1 MTADVP
7 PRIPSV
13 PAPVARVPLSDQVR
27 NFVLEGLLEG
37 RWQPGDRIVERRI
50 GLELGVSQTP
60 IREALRDLQAMQL
73 VESIPN
79 KGMRVKELT
88 PGQLSEVYPV
98 RAALERLAAELAVH
112 RMGGDVTVL
121 AHHLGRL
128 RELAEAN
135 DVEGQIHHGVE
146 FHREIVRAA
155 GNQVLLRNWESLAIE
170 LWTRL
175 SLKWLRTEPHENAC
189 DHEAIVDAFRRQDP
203 YVGRLVQL
211 HVLNYAN
218 PAASTTSAAPHG
230 QK

>member
-1 MTADVP
+1 MTDDVAPHVP
-7 PRIPSV
+7 PI
-13 PAPVARVPLSDQVR
+13 PAPVARVPLSDHVR
-27 NFVLEGLLEG
+27 RFVLEGLLNG

-50 GLELGVSQTP
+50 GIELGVSQTP

-88 PGQLSEVYPV
+88 PSQLSEVYPV

-112 RMGGDVTVL
+112 RLAGDVSTL
-121 AHHLGRL
+121 EFHLTRL
-128 RELAEAN
+128 RDLADAG
-135 DVEGQIHHGVE
+135 DADGQIRHGAE
-146 FHREIVRAA
+146 FHREIIKAS

-175 SLKWLRTEPHENAC
+175 SLKWLRTELHENAA
-189 DHEAIVDAFRRQDP
+189 DHEAIVDAFRRRDP

-211 HVLNYAN
+211 HVLDYAHK
-218 PAASTTSAAPHG
+218 PIGES
-230 QK
+230 

>member
-1 MTADVP
+1 MTAGTPDRT
-7 PRIPSV
+7 RIPSV
-13 PAPVARVPLSDQVR
+13 PAPVARVPLSEQVR
-27 NFVLEGLLEG
+27 DFVLEGLLNG

-88 PGQLSEVYPV
+88 PGQLTEVYPV
-98 RAALERLAAELAVH
+98 RAALEKLAAELAVQ
-112 RMGGDVTVL
+112 RMAGETAVL
-121 AHHLGRL
+121 ERLEHHLERL
-128 RELAEAN
+128 RELARAD

-146 FHREIVRAA
+146 FHREIVRAS

-189 DHEAIVDAFRRQDP
+189 DHEAIVEAFRRQDP

-211 HVLNYAN
+211 HVLNYAK
-218 PAASTTSAAPHG
+218 PAASHG
-230 QK
+230 SE

>member
-27 NFVLEGLLEG
+27 NFVLEGLLDG

-88 PGQLSEVYPV
+88 PGQLTEVYPV
-98 RAALERLAAELAVH
+98 RAALERLAADLAVH

-121 AHHLGRL
+121 EHHLGRL
-128 RELAEAN
+128 RELAEA
-135 DVEGQIHHGVE
+135 DDIDGQIQHGVE
-146 FHREIVRAA
+146 FHREIVRAS

-189 DHEAIVDAFRRQDP
+189 DHEAIVEAFRRQDP
-203 YVGRLVQL
+203 YVGRMVQL
-211 HVLNYAN
+211 HVLNYAA
-218 PAASTTSAAPHG
+218 PAAARE

>member
-1 MTADVP
+1 MTAGTPDRT
-7 PRIPSV
+7 RIPSV
-13 PAPVARVPLSDQVR
+13 PAPVARVPLSEQVR
-27 NFVLEGLLEG
+27 DFVLEGLLNG

-79 KGMRVKELT
+79 KGMRVTELT
-88 PGQLSEVYPV
+88 PGQLTEVYPV
-98 RAALERLAAELAVH
+98 RAALEKLAAELAVR
-112 RMGGDVTVL
+112 RMADDAAVL
-121 AHHLGRL
+121 ERLEHHLERL
-128 RELAEAN
+128 RELARAD

-146 FHREIVRAA
+146 FHREIVRAS

-189 DHEAIVDAFRRQDP
+189 DHEAIVEAFRRQDP

-211 HVLNYAN
+211 HVLNYAK
-218 PAASTTSAAPHG
+218 PAGSHG
-230 QK
+230 SE